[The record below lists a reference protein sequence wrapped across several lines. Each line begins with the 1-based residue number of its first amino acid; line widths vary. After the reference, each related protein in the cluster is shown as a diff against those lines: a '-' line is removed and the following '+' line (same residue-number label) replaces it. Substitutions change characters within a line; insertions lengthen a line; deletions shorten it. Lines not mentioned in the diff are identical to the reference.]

1 MKASCIASLLLCALS
16 MCIGMACSQT
26 ALINEPEAQH
36 KMICNEQ
43 ADKAL
48 MSEDYETAI
57 SLHERILE
65 KDPHNGLE
73 TYHLGYI
80 HGQLGNHSEEV
91 SYYEKAIDLGF
102 KEDRIFLNLGMAYG
116 ELGQMERAI
125 GAFRQDL
132 VSNPDSAEAHLA
144 LAMAYQ
150 KGSAGHLAQKE
161 CLEAI
166 RLDPKNLDARFLLT
180 MLYLGRDE
188 FEKASEQL
196 RQILAIDPTH
206 EGARRYLE
214 DIERGEP

>member
-1 MKASCIASLLLCALS
+1 MKRIYVCGLFLCALS
-16 MCIGMACSQT
+16 VYMGMGCSQT
-26 ALINEPEAQH
+26 VLINESEVKH
-36 KMICNEQ
+36 KMICNER

-57 SLHERILE
+57 ALHERILE

-73 TYHLGYI
+73 TYHLGYLY
-80 HGQLGNHSEEV
+80 GQLGNHSEEV
-91 SYYEKAIDLGF
+91 FYYEKAIDLGF

-116 ELGQMERAI
+116 ELGQLDRAI
-125 GAFRQDL
+125 GAFKQDL
-132 VSNPDSAEAHLA
+132 VSNADSTEAHLA

-150 KGSAGHLAQKE
+150 KVSARDLAEKE

-188 FEKASEQL
+188 FEKASKQL

-214 DIERGEP
+214 DIERAEP

>member
-1 MKASCIASLLLCALS
+1 MRRDFIGSLLLWALS
-16 MCIGMACSQT
+16 IFIGMACSKT
-26 ALINEPEAQH
+26 ALINEPKAQH

-48 MSEDYETAI
+48 MSEDYEMAI
-57 SLHERILE
+57 ALHERILE

-73 TYHLGYI
+73 TYHLGYLY
-80 HGQLGNHSEEV
+80 GQLGNHSKEV
-91 SYYEKAIDLGF
+91 FYYEKAIDLGF
-102 KEDRIFLNLGMAYG
+102 KEDRIYLNLGMASG
-116 ELGQMERAI
+116 ELGQMDGAI
-125 GAFRQDL
+125 SAFKQDL
-132 VSNPDSAEAHLA
+132 VSNADSTETHLA

-150 KGSAGHLAQKE
+150 KVSARDLAEKE

-166 RLDPKNLDARFLLT
+166 RLDPKNLDARFLLA

-214 DIERGEP
+214 EIDPEEP